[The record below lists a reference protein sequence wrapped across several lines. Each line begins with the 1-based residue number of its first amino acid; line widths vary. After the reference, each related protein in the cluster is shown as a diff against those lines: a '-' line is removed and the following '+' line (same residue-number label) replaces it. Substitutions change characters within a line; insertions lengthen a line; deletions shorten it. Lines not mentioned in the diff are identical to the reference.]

1 MFLCVV
7 VLAVCVY
14 IGCIFFFIFVSVLFV
29 CWSLL
34 LLGFPHGVVVVF
46 LRCCR
51 LRILFFVL
59 LLRCRCRLLLRCYGR
74 VWLLR
79 CYGCVLLL
87 PGDVTFS
94 LLVVVVWFGFCFNVF
109 VSLLVFC

>member
-1 MFLCVV
+1 M
-7 VLAVCVY
+7 
-14 IGCIFFFIFVSVLFV
+14 

-34 LLGFPHGVVVVF
+34 LLFYPHGVVVVF

-87 PGDVTFS
+87 PSDVTFS
-94 LLVVVVWFGFCFNVF
+94 LPVVLVWIGFCFKVF
-109 VSLLVFC
+109 VSLLVFLLSDVLCCWCDIVLCLMLLCVGFLCW